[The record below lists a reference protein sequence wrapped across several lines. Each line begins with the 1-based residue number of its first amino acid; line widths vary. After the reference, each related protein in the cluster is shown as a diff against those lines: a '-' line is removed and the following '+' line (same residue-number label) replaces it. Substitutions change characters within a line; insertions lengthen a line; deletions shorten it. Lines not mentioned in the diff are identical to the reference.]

1 MSKRPIKNRAHL
13 SKEFGAA
20 LLGETRKYCEAVGIK
35 QTTFEQ
41 WKTGITRPPK
51 DDPRLYKLADML
63 GFPKEKVF
71 DSVQF
76 GRRSVL

>member
-1 MSKRPIKNRAHL
+1 MSKFAIKDRAHL

-20 LLGETRKYCEAVGIK
+20 LLGDARKYCEAVGIK

-41 WKTGITRPPK
+41 WKAGLTRPPK
-51 DDPRLYKLADML
+51 DDPRLYRIAEMI
-63 GFPKEKVF
+63 GFPKEMVF

-76 GRRSVL
+76 KRRSIL